1 MQPETVV
8 SVAKKRGRISEH
20 EENDENSGYTPVM
33 LE

>member
-8 SVAKKRGRISEH
+8 SVAKKRGRVLEH
-20 EENDENSGYTPVM
+20 EENDENSGDTPVM